1 MARFSVKHVD
11 GILLVGSAL
20 EPPLERDPAR
30 SRRPTGDARGLGFL
44 LRRMAFVRLLGEFR
58 RQASQ

>member
-11 GILLVGSAL
+11 GILFVGNAL

-30 SRRPTGDARGLGFL
+30 PHRPTGDARGLRYL
-44 LRRMAFVRLLGEFR
+44 LRRMAFVRLLGECR